1 MKRMNDVKG
10 LSQEMRVQRIG
21 SAYNSFVQ
29 SVGSIQFAGT
39 MGTIVC
45 AIFLAV
51 NQVVNY
57 VVMGQI
63 VTS

>member
-1 MKRMNDVKG
+1 MNDVKG
-10 LSQEMRVQRIG
+10 LSQEMCVQRIG
-21 SAYNSFVQ
+21 LAYNSFAQ
-29 SVGSIQFAGT
+29 SVDSIQFAGT
-39 MGTIVC
+39 MGAIVC

-57 VVMGQI
+57 AVIGQI